1 LSYNERC
8 EWEQM
13 EAAILEAERVL
24 DACHRAAHDP
34 AVAANAAVVAQRY
47 AELQG
52 AQEQLDRLYARW
64 AELEAKQTDS

>member
-1 LSYNERC
+1 
-8 EWEQM
+8 
-13 EAAILEAERVL
+13 
-24 DACHRAAHDP
+24 
-34 AVAANAAVVAQRY
+34 VAQRY